1 MARTTS
7 VRRVEGTHPTLSLL
21 NRGARREGKLQDAEV
36 VSLNHT
42 PRADGPG
49 AMRREPFAGLPLQRH
64 YQDHQAGL
72 GAHSLSVRHPVP
84 THFKVSLL
92 LGWYRPCLQ
101 VPSPPPS
108 GSRLALLNVTVV
120 RPFAWPPWSLMQMK
134 YKDNVPLHFWNPSPV
149 ALVSLCWTL
158 SCIPPS
164 TPP

>member
-36 VSLNHT
+36 VSLNHNASCRWPRGNATGTIRGAT
-42 PRADGPG
+42 PPTSLPRPPSWA
-49 AMRREPFAGLPLQRH
+49 RRTQSLRPSPRTHPLQGFPFAGL
-64 YQDHQAGL
+64 
-72 GAHSLSVRHPVP
+72 
-84 THFKVSLL
+84 
-92 LGWYRPCLQ
+92 
-101 VPSPPPS
+101 VPSVSPSSLAPPS

-120 RPFAWPPWSLMQMK
+120 HPFAWPPWSLMQMK